1 LFELTGHG
9 RASFGNFPRAIV
21 ALARVIRKRR
31 PPSGMAIGGAASIPG
46 GFRCF
51 GLTRRSNLPPGGDPD
66 RFDWNLMSARLF
78 LGIVNAQEPA
88 MQNGKNLKELFTET
102 LKDIYFAEK
111 QILRALPKM
120 AKQAESPELKQ
131 AFETHRDQ
139 TEGHVERLNEVFEQ
153 LGRPARGKTC
163 EAILGIIDEAKEI
176 MEEFKGADALDAG
189 LASSAQAVEHYEIA
203 RYGTLKTWALQL
215 GLNDAAKLLDETLQE
230 EIQTDKLLTK
240 LATSSVNKKAA

>member
-1 LFELTGHG
+1 
-9 RASFGNFPRAIV
+9 
-21 ALARVIRKRR
+21 
-31 PPSGMAIGGAASIPG
+31 
-46 GFRCF
+46 
-51 GLTRRSNLPPGGDPD
+51 
-66 RFDWNLMSARLF
+66 MSARLF

-88 MQNGKNLKELFTET
+88 MQTGKNLKELFTET

>member
-1 LFELTGHG
+1 
-9 RASFGNFPRAIV
+9 
-21 ALARVIRKRR
+21 
-31 PPSGMAIGGAASIPG
+31 
-46 GFRCF
+46 
-51 GLTRRSNLPPGGDPD
+51 
-66 RFDWNLMSARLF
+66 MSARLF
-78 LGIVNAQEPA
+78 LDIVNAQEPA

-139 TEGHVERLNEVFEQ
+139 TEVHVERLNQVFEQ

-176 MEEFKGADALDAG
+176 MEEFKGAEALDAG

>member
-1 LFELTGHG
+1 
-9 RASFGNFPRAIV
+9 
-21 ALARVIRKRR
+21 
-31 PPSGMAIGGAASIPG
+31 
-46 GFRCF
+46 
-51 GLTRRSNLPPGGDPD
+51 
-66 RFDWNLMSARLF
+66 MSASLF
-78 LGIVNAQEPA
+78 LNIVNAQEPA

-120 AKQAESPELKQ
+120 AKEAESPELKQ

-139 TEGHVERLNEVFEQ
+139 TEGHVERLNEVFDQ

-176 MEEFKGADALDAG
+176 MEEFKGAEALDAG

-215 GLNDAAKLLDETLQE
+215 GLSDAAKLLDETLQE
-230 EIQTDKLLTK
+230 EIKTDQLLTK

>member
-1 LFELTGHG
+1 MPN
-9 RASFGNFPRAIV
+9 R
-21 ALARVIRKRR
+21 
-31 PPSGMAIGGAASIPG
+31 
-46 GFRCF
+46 
-51 GLTRRSNLPPGGDPD
+51 
-66 RFDWNLMSARLF
+66 
-78 LGIVNAQEPA
+78 
-88 MQNGKNLKELFTET
+88 KNLEDLFSET

-120 AKQAESPELKQ
+120 AKEASSPELKQ

-176 MEEFKGADALDAG
+176 MEDFKGAEALDAG

-203 RYGTLKTWALQL
+203 RYGTLKTWAQAL
-215 GLNDAAKLLDETLQE
+215 GHNDAAKLLDETLQE
-230 EIQTDKLLTK
+230 EIKTDQLLTK
-240 LATSSVNKKAA
+240 IATSAINMKAKAA